1 MVLLAIYKIYPGW
14 ATDRLITEG
23 TNIASHI
30 TPGYSALFDKGFN
43 RHDLILQ
50 YKVTAKI
57 PPFITGKRYVTSS
70 EVAAGELIA
79 RRRIYK
85 EHVTDRLKEFR
96 LPDYTLPLN
105 LVDHVDEI

>member
-30 TPGYSALFDKGFN
+30 TPGYLFDKGFN